1 MHGMPIP
8 FHSKPV
14 WIKHHT
20 LPGIGTIF
28 LFLFGA
34 LFAEGTGAILKSDAQ
49 RRYVAAFNSQRP
61 DDTAENLPADGSIT
75 VIGNDQTAAWMERN
89 VPLFE
94 RSEKD
99 IEETYHFRWWT
110 YRKHVRNTPVGFV
123 VTEFLPKVDWSV
135 AYNTINCP
143 VGHHLYEGLW
153 IRDPKIIND
162 YSRFHF
168 GKGGDPGGVSK
179 QYSQWIADGIHAS
192 YLVHADKPFI
202 TGLLDPLVKNHEA
215 WKQAGPSGGP
225 WQAGRLLDNGLYWQI
240 DSWEGQEVSIGGT
253 GIRPPMNSYRYGD
266 AMAIARIAD
275 LAGNKDLADHYR
287 DEARRLRDDFQTR
300 LWDDEAKFFKVM
312 RHALAPMNQY
322 ENPAAEDCAPG
333 NLVNVREIF
342 GYVPWYFN
350 MPEDGR
356 GYEEAWRQLTDPNG
370 FLGSYGPSV
379 AERRHPKFF
388 INPAGCMWRGASWP
402 FATSQTLTAMA
413 NVINNYRQEVVGKKE
428 YFDLLKAYTRSHRH
442 TLDDGKSVPWID
454 ESLNP
459 DTERWIMAGSF
470 PMSRGRDYNHST
482 YCDLVVTGLVGLRPR
497 ADDLVEVNP
506 LVPEGHMEYFCL
518 DNVRYHGC
526 DLTILWDKTGKRYG
540 RGSGLRVLADGVEI
554 AGSKNLAHV
563 TGRIPAR

>member
-1 MHGMPIP
+1 MRN
-8 FHSKPV
+8 
-14 WIKHHT
+14 HT
-20 LPGIGTIF
+20 LPGIGAIF
-28 LFLFGA
+28 LFLYGA

-49 RRYVAAFNSQRP
+49 RRYVDAFNSQRP
-61 DDTAENLPADGSIT
+61 DDTAADLPADGSIT
-75 VIGNDQTAAWMERN
+75 VIGNDQAAAWMERN
-89 VPLFE
+89 VPRFE
-94 RSEKD
+94 CSDKD

-110 YRKHVRNTPVGFV
+110 YRKHVRKTPVGFV
-123 VTEFLPKVDWSV
+123 VTEFLPKVDWSGD
-135 AYNTINCP
+135 YNTINCP
-143 VGHHLYEGLW
+143 VGHHLYEGRW

-162 YSRFHF
+162 YTRFHF

-179 QYSQWIADGIHAS
+179 RYSQWIADGIYAN

-202 TGLLDPLVKNHEA
+202 TGWLDALIKNHEA
-215 WKQAGPSGGP
+215 WKQGNPDGGP
-225 WQAGRLLDNGLYWQI
+225 WQASRLLDNGLYWQI

-275 LAGNKDLADHYR
+275 LAGKKELAERYR
-287 DEARRLRDDFQTR
+287 AEAGRLRDDFQTR
-300 LWDDEAKFFKVM
+300 LWDPEAKFFKVM
-312 RHALAPMNQY
+312 RHAQAPMNQY
-322 ENPAAEDCAPG
+322 DNQAAEVCDPG
-333 NLVNVREIF
+333 NLVKVREIF

-356 GYEEAWRQLTDPNG
+356 GYEEAWRQLSDPKG
-370 FLGSYGPSV
+370 FQGTFGPTV

-388 INPAGCMWRGASWP
+388 INPAGCMWCGANWP

-442 TLDDGKSVPWID
+442 TLEDGKTVSWID

-459 DTERWIMAGSF
+459 DTGRWIMAGSF

-506 LVPEGHMEYFCL
+506 LVPEGNLEYFCL
-518 DNVRYHGC
+518 DHVRYHGRH
-526 DLTILWDKTGKRYG
+526 LTILWDKTGKRYG
-540 RGSGLRVLADGVEI
+540 RGRGLRVLADGVEI
-554 AGSKNLAHV
+554 AGSEHLTRV